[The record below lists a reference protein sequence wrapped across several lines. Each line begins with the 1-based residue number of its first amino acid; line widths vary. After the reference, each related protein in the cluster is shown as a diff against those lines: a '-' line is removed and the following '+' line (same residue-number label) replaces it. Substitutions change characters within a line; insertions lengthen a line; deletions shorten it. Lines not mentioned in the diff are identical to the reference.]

1 MAKVNAKHAKPKE
14 KKSIVGRLIHDVPD
28 SLLNKP
34 KPSDTP
40 TKVLELDVIEAPV
53 IHDDPNPG
61 TTVLGMDFDEPE
73 AEEVVS
79 PAQRPKVE
87 EPEVEEPKSKE
98 PKVEEPKAEDAP
110 KPESKPK
117 TAKKKQAKA
126 PRYAELVLVRKL
138 DGEVVKIS
146 KKDFVIGKSKY
157 SDYQVTKNNTV
168 SRSHVV
174 AHKQT
179 DGSLTIED
187 NDSKNG
193 TFIDGERLEPHEE
206 VKLKDGLS
214 LRMSDEIFEVRKA

>member
-40 TKVLELDVIEAPV
+40 TQVLEPEAIETPV
-53 IHDDPNPG
+53 VSGDPNPG
-61 TTVLGMDFDEPE
+61 TTVLGMSFDEPE
-73 AEEVVS
+73 VV
-79 PAQRPKVE
+79 E
-87 EPEVEEPKSKE
+87 E
-98 PKVEEPKAEDAP
+98 PKVEEKPKAKP
-110 KPESKPK
+110 KSKPK
-117 TAKKKQAKA
+117 PATKKPVKA
-126 PRYAELVLVRKL
+126 PRYAKLVLVRKL

-174 AHKQT
+174 AHKQN

-193 TFIDGERLEPHEE
+193 TFLDGERLESHEE
-206 VKLKDGLS
+206 VKLKDGMS
-214 LRMSDEIFEVRKA
+214 LRLSDEIFEVQKA

>member
-40 TKVLELDVIEAPV
+40 TKILEVEEIETPV
-53 IHDDPNPG
+53 VSGDPNPG

-73 AEEVVS
+73 VV
-79 PAQRPKVE
+79 E
-87 EPEVEEPKSKE
+87 E
-98 PKVEEPKAEDAP
+98 PKVEEKPEP
-110 KPESKPK
+110 KPKPVE
-117 TAKKKQAKA
+117 KKQEKA
-126 PRYAELVLVRKL
+126 PRYAKLVLVRKL

-174 AHKQT
+174 AHKQN

-187 NDSKNG
+187 NESKNG
-193 TFIDGERLEPHEE
+193 TFLDGERLEPHEE
-206 VKLKDGLS
+206 VKLKDGMS
-214 LRMSDEIFEVRKA
+214 LRLSDEIFEVQKA

>member
-14 KKSIVGRLIHDVPD
+14 KKSIVGRLIHEVPD

-40 TKVLELDVIEAPV
+40 TQVLEPEAIETPV
-53 IHDDPNPG
+53 VNGDPNPG
-61 TTVLGMDFDEPE
+61 TTVLGMSFDEPE
-73 AEEVVS
+73 VID
-79 PAQRPKVE
+79 
-87 EPEVEEPKSKE
+87 E
-98 PKVEEPKAEDAP
+98 PKVEEKPKAKP
-110 KPESKPK
+110 KSKPK
-117 TAKKKQAKA
+117 PVAKKPAKT
-126 PRYAELVLVRKL
+126 PRYAKLVLVRKL

-174 AHKQT
+174 AHKQN

-187 NDSKNG
+187 NESKNG
-193 TFIDGERLEPHEE
+193 TFLDGERLEPHEE
-206 VKLKDGLS
+206 VKLKDGMS
-214 LRMSDEIFEVRKA
+214 LRLSDEIFEVQKA

>member
-40 TKVLELDVIEAPV
+40 TKILEVEEIETPV
-53 IHDDPNPG
+53 VSGDPNPG

-73 AEEVVS
+73 VV
-79 PAQRPKVE
+79 E
-87 EPEVEEPKSKE
+87 E
-98 PKVEEPKAEDAP
+98 PKVEEKPEP
-110 KPESKPK
+110 KPKPVE
-117 TAKKKQAKA
+117 KKQEKA
-126 PRYAELVLVRKL
+126 PRYAKLVLVRKL

-174 AHKQT
+174 AHKRN

-187 NDSKNG
+187 NESKNG
-193 TFIDGERLEPHEE
+193 TFLDGERLEPHEE
-206 VKLKDGLS
+206 VKLKDGMS
-214 LRMSDEIFEVRKA
+214 LRLSDEIFEVQKA

>member
-40 TKVLELDVIEAPV
+40 TQVLEPEVIETPV
-53 IHDDPNPG
+53 VSGDPNPG
-61 TTVLGMDFDEPE
+61 TTVLGMSFDEPE
-73 AEEVVS
+73 L
-79 PAQRPKVE
+79 VE
-87 EPEVEEPKSKE
+87 E
-98 PKVEEPKAEDAP
+98 PKVEEKP
-110 KPESKPK
+110 KPKQKSKPK
-117 TAKKKQAKA
+117 PVAKKPAKA
-126 PRYAELVLVRKL
+126 PRYAKLVLVRKM

-174 AHKQT
+174 AHKKS

-206 VKLKDGLS
+206 MKLKDGMS
-214 LRMSDEIFEVRKA
+214 LRMSNEVFEVQKA

>member
-14 KKSIVGRLIHDVPD
+14 KKSVVGRLIHDVPD

-40 TKVLELDVIEAPV
+40 TKILEVEEIETPV
-53 IHDDPNPG
+53 VSGDPNPG

-73 AEEVVS
+73 VV
-79 PAQRPKVE
+79 E
-87 EPEVEEPKSKE
+87 E
-98 PKVEEPKAEDAP
+98 PKVEEKPEP
-110 KPESKPK
+110 KPKPVE
-117 TAKKKQAKA
+117 KKQEKA
-126 PRYAELVLVRKL
+126 PRYAKLILVRKL

-174 AHKQT
+174 AHKQN

-187 NDSKNG
+187 NESKNG
-193 TFIDGERLEPHEE
+193 TFLDGERLEPHEE
-206 VKLKDGLS
+206 VKLKDGMS
-214 LRMSDEIFEVRKA
+214 LRLSDEIFEVQKV